1 MIVAKKDTK
10 TSRLIVEQL
19 RAALQLFLTLAA
31 TNIASVSFRYSAELT
46 RLATL
51 HAWTRSATHCSEKAR
66 HSK

>member
-31 TNIASVSFRYSAELT
+31 TNIASFPFSYSAELT
-46 RLATL
+46 RLVTL
-51 HAWTRSATHCSEKAR
+51 HASMDKVCYA
-66 HSK
+66 